1 MTRAWVAASVRG
13 RALARRRVGP
23 GGARRLAAAPTAAE
37 AIALLA
43 DTSYGH
49 DVHTNDSLA
58 DAEHNV
64 GAALLWNLRVLGG
77 WVPRSG
83 VPALRAL
90 AAAFEVANIDE
101 HVRALHGEPV
111 GPTFRLGSFAT
122 AWPRLVAT
130 SSVHDLR
137 RVLATSAW
145 GDPGSDARRTMTL
158 YLRMTWLARVARTVP
173 MTQDWA
179 QAAAALLVARERSLG
194 VAGTPEALAT
204 AAEPLLGSAW
214 RDSSRSPAAIGDT
227 VPEVAWV
234 LAGVE
239 GPADLW
245 RAEARWWRR
254 VEQDGFAML
263 RGSSFDVV
271 PTVAA
276 LAVLATD
283 AWRVRAALETA
294 AGRHDDLGL
303 FDAVA

>member
-1 MTRAWVAASVRG
+1 MTRAWVAASVRA

-23 GGARRLAAAPTAAE
+23 AGARRLAAAPSARE
-37 AIALLA
+37 AIELLA

-49 DVHTNDSLA
+49 DVRGTDSLA
-58 DAEHNV
+58 DAEHDV
-64 GAALLWNLRVLGG
+64 GAALLWNVRVLGG
-77 WVPRSG
+77 WVPRTG

-90 AAAFEVANIDE
+90 AAGFEVANIDE
-101 HVRALHGEPV
+101 HVLALHGEPA
-111 GPTFRLGSFAT
+111 GPTYRLGSFAT
-122 AWPRLVAT
+122 AWPRVVAT
-130 SSVHDLR
+130 TNVHDLR
-137 RVLATSAW
+137 QVLATSAW
-145 GDPGSDARRTMTL
+145 GDPGSDARRTIAL

-173 MTQDWA
+173 MTQAWM
-179 QAAAALLVARERSLG
+179 QAAAVLLVARERSLG
-194 VAGTPEALAT
+194 VAGTPDALAT

-214 RDSSRSPAAIGDT
+214 RDSARSPAAIGDT

-234 LAGVE
+234 LTGVD

-254 VEQDGFAML
+254 VEQDGFTLL
-263 RGSSFDVV
+263 RGSSFDIV

-276 LAVLATD
+276 LAVLAVD

-294 AGRHDDLGL
+294 AGQRDDLGL